1 MTKITAESKQKVVS
15 PVARTNGA
23 CYLFLQHEGHTVVR
37 DFVVILFLVVFFFP
51 LGHSFPVRSDSELVL
66 AIFGSRS
73 RTLTTE
79 ETKQKFLRE
88 KLLCTLF

>member
-1 MTKITAESKQKVVS
+1 M
-15 PVARTNGA
+15 ARTNGA
-23 CYLFLQHEGHTVVR
+23 CYLFLQHEDHTVVR
-37 DFVVILFLVVFFFP
+37 DFVDILFLVVFLFFFP

-79 ETKQKFLRE
+79 ETKQKFVRE

>member
-23 CYLFLQHEGHTVVR
+23 CYLFLQHEDHTVVR
-37 DFVVILFLVVFFFP
+37 DFVVILFLVVFFP